1 MKTIK
6 VLIVDDSSFMR
17 KLLRDILEA
26 HPEIKIVGMAK
37 NGEEAMEMNELL
49 DPDVITMDVEMP
61 VMNGIKAVQ
70 KIMSSKPKP
79 IIMLSAHTRENA
91 RITIEAL
98 EKGAFDFVPKPGGEV
113 SANLINISEEIA
125 GKVKAA
131 YYANLPALK
140 KTVHSSK
147 IEKPK
152 LTTSLKTV
160 VIASSTGGPKALS
173 YIIPQIPKDFTAPII
188 VVQHMPEG
196 FTSAFAE
203 RLKSISKLNVKEAED
218 GEKISL
224 GNVYIAP
231 AGFHTIINEEEKILL
246 TRDKPIHGVRPAADK
261 TMVSAANVFLN
272 NTIGIVLTGMG
283 KDGAVGVKRI
293 KAVGGKNI
301 SQDENTSIIYGMPK
315 AAYETGCVDEVLP
328 LEKIPEGLI
337 RMVSDD

>member
-26 HPEIKIVGMAK
+26 HPEIKVVGMAK
-37 NGEEAMEMNELL
+37 NGEEAIQLNETLE
-49 DPDVITMDVEMP
+49 PDVITMDVEMP
-61 VMNGIKAVQ
+61 VMNGIEAVQ
-70 KIMSSKPKP
+70 KIMESNPKP

-91 RITIEAL
+91 KITIEAL

-113 SANLINISEEIA
+113 STNLINISEEITE
-125 GKVKAA
+125 KIKAA
-131 YYANLPALK
+131 YYANLPALRES
-140 KTVHSSK
+140 VYLSK
-147 IEKPK
+147 IEKPRVSSSQK
-152 LTTSLKTV
+152 VV

-173 YIIPQIPKDFTAPII
+173 YIIPKIPKDFNSPII

-218 GEKISL
+218 GDTIKR
-224 GNVYIAP
+224 GNIYIAP
-231 AGFHTIINEEEKILL
+231 SGFHTIINEEEKIVL

-272 NTIGIVLTGMG
+272 NTIGVVLTGMG

-301 SQDENTSIIYGMPK
+301 AQDEKTSIIYGMPK

-328 LEKIPEGLI
+328 LEKIPEGLL